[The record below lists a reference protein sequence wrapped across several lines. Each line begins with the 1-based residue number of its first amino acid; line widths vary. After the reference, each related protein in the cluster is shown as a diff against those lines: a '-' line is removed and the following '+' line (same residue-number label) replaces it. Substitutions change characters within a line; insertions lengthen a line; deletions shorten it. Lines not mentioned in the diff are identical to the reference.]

1 MESTQQLATS
11 IDAAFASMHAKRRQ
25 FQEVE
30 TRKYEEWRQRL
41 AKLGTEFDALRDIF
55 QPRLDLLIEKFG
67 DQMTATPRLTQSTR
81 EILLELHP
89 EMARIRLRFQGT
101 TDHDIRRLI
110 LNYDLEII
118 PILLQF
124 DSHSTMEMPL
134 DAVEREAALR
144 WADERIMSFVRTYT
158 ALHENPY
165 YLRDQ
170 MVTDPVSGTT
180 FPKLAAGATLERD
193 GRTYY
198 FVSETTR
205 REFES
210 RGAARDDHAAAGRTG
225 MTQGRSKGA

>member
-1 MESTQQLATS
+1 MKSTQELAAR
-11 IDAAFASMHAKRRQ
+11 IDGAFASMAAKRRH

-30 TRKYEEWRQRL
+30 THKHEQWKKRL
-41 AKLGTEFDALRDIF
+41 AQLGMEFDTLRDIF
-55 QPRLDLLIEKFG
+55 KPRLELLIQKFG
-67 DQMTATPRLTQSTR
+67 DKITTTPKSTQSTR
-81 EILLELHP
+81 EFLFEFHS
-89 EMARIRLRFQGT
+89 EVARIRMRFQGT
-101 TDHDIRRLI
+101 TDHDIGKLI

-118 PILLQF
+118 PILMKF
-124 DSHSTMEMPL
+124 DSHATLEMPL
-134 DAVEREAALR
+134 DAIDYDAAVQ
-144 WADERIMSFVRTYT
+144 WADDRILSFVQTYT

-205 REFES
+205 REFEEQHL
-210 RGAARDDHAAAGRTG
+210 ARTK
-225 MTQGRSKGA
+225 QGVGP